1 MSTARILHRGAIVTL
16 SEETVRFPDGHEAR
30 HEVVHHP
37 GGAAALARDERG
49 RVCLLRQWRPL
60 ARDWLWEAPA
70 GKRDNGEAPLATA
83 QRELR
88 EEAGLLARDWQ
99 PLGWQWS
106 SPGIFTE
113 VVHLFLARRLSMA
126 PVERHPDELIE
137 VHWLSLDAA
146 LDMAHDGRIS
156 DAKTCLALFR
166 AARLHD

>member
-1 MSTARILHRGAIVTL
+1 MSDARILYRGTIVTL
-16 SEETVRFPDGHEAR
+16 CEETVCFPDGHEAR
-30 HEVVHHP
+30 HEIVHHP
-37 GGAAALARDERG
+37 GGAAALALDEWG

-70 GKRDNGEAPLATA
+70 GKRDAGEDPLLTA

-88 EEAGLLARDWQ
+88 EEAGLLARDWR

-113 VVHLFLARRLSMA
+113 VVHLFLARGLSPA
-126 PVERHPDELIE
+126 PPERHPDELIE
-137 VHWLSLDAA
+137 VHWLA
-146 LDMAHDGRIS
+146 LGEALAMARDGRIS

-166 AARLHD
+166 ATHPEG